1 MPTYDYQCLKCGHR
15 DSRVQTIAE
24 YSRAPI
30 RPQCPTHGEMDR
42 RLSVTPGMSGIANA
56 LAGDRH
62 YDGLRATDG
71 TDISTRT
78 KHRDYM
84 KRNGLTMTDDFKQ
97 TWKASAEERT
107 ALRNGTFK
115 DNELRSTLKEAL
127 HKSANPT

>member
-1 MPTYDYQCLKCGHR
+1 
-15 DSRVQTIAE
+15 
-24 YSRAPI
+24 
-30 RPQCPTHGEMDR
+30 MDR
-42 RLSVTPGMSGIANA
+42 RLSVTPGMSGLANA

-62 YDGLRATDG
+62 YDGMRATDG

-97 TWKASAEERT
+97 TWKAAAEERT
-107 ALRNGTFK
+107 ALRNGTLK
-115 DNELRSTLKEAL
+115 DNELRSTLREEL